1 MKRGFGGKSFFS
13 KKFFPQLIMAELEIS
28 DINLPYNTDAE
39 QMVLGS
45 IIADP
50 ELLAKVIDRL
60 TPEHFFRK
68 THSGIFSVMQ
78 RMFVSGSEINII
90 SLTEYCT
97 RDQVFESPEQAKEYL
112 FKLSMLAVESSS
124 IESYAQF
131 LDEKFVLR
139 ELIYASREIFEK
151 ATSGTEDPAALLE
164 FAERRILD
172 IRSSKETSGL
182 VPIEPTVVN
191 VLKHLMRVAQD
202 LEPAEERGISS
213 GFPSLDKVIYGL
225 MPSSLI
231 LIAARPGMGKTSF
244 AMNIAV
250 NAARINRDKKVAVF
264 SLEMSRTQLVE
275 RMLSC
280 EGKIDSD
287 SMKNGQIAKEKWQG
301 LYEAAEMLMQTQ
313 IYVDD
318 TASITV
324 GEMKAKLRRMND
336 VGLVVID
343 YIGLITVKGKNSGN
357 RVAEVTEITRGL
369 KIMAKELNVPVI
381 ALSQLS
387 RGPDAREDKRPLLSD
402 LRDSGSV
409 EQDADVVLFLYRDYY
424 YNKEKTDH
432 INSCECIVSKNRHG
446 KQCTVPLRWDGEY
459 TRFSSVEERYDD
471 PGQ

>member
-1 MKRGFGGKSFFS
+1 
-13 KKFFPQLIMAELEIS
+13 MAELEIS
-28 DINLPYNTDAE
+28 DVNLPYNTDAE

-50 ELLAKVIDRL
+50 ELLTKVTDKL
-60 TPEHFFRK
+60 SPEHFFRK
-68 THSGIFSVMQ
+68 THSGIYSVMQ
-78 RMFVSGSEINII
+78 KLFVSGKEINII
-90 SLTEYCT
+90 SLSEYCA
-97 RDQVFESPEQAKEYL
+97 REQLFDSLDQAKEYL

-164 FAERRILD
+164 FAERRIFD
-172 IRSSKETSGL
+172 IRSDKETGGL
-182 VPIEPTVVN
+182 LLIEPTVVN
-191 VLKHLMRVAQD
+191 VLRHLMRVAQN
-202 LEPAEERGISS
+202 LEPAEERGIGS
-213 GFPSLDKVIYGL
+213 GFPNLDKVIYGL
-225 MPSSLI
+225 MPTSLI

-250 NAARINRDKKVAVF
+250 NAARMNRDKKVAIF
-264 SLEMSRTQLVE
+264 SLEMSRSQLVE
-275 RMLSC
+275 RMLSS
-280 EGKIDSD
+280 EGKINSD
-287 SMKNGQIAKEKWQG
+287 SMKTGQIDKSHWAG

-318 TASITV
+318 TANMTV
-324 GEMKAKLRRMND
+324 GEMKAKLRRMNN

-357 RVAEVTEITRGL
+357 KVAEVTEITRNL

-424 YNKEKTDH
+424 YHKEKTDH
-432 INSCECIVSKNRHG
+432 INACECIIAKNRHG
-446 KQCTVPLRWDGEY
+446 KQCTIPLRWDGEY
-459 TRFSSVEERYDD
+459 TRFSSVEDRYED
-471 PGQ
+471 PGH

>member
-1 MKRGFGGKSFFS
+1 
-13 KKFFPQLIMAELEIS
+13 MAELEIN
-28 DINLPYNTDAE
+28 DINLPYSTDAE
-39 QMVLGS
+39 QMILGS

-50 ELLAKVIDRL
+50 ELISKVSDRL

-68 THSGIFSVMQ
+68 THNGIYSVMEK
-78 RMFVSGSEINII
+78 MFVSGSEINIV
-90 SLTEYCT
+90 SLTERCA
-97 RDQVFESPEQAKEYL
+97 RERVFESVEQAKEYL
-112 FKLSMLAVESSS
+112 FKLSMLAIESTS
-124 IESYAQF
+124 IESYAEI

-139 ELIYASREIFEK
+139 ELIYASRDIFEK
-151 ATSGTEDPAALLE
+151 ATSGTEEPSALLE
-164 FAERRILD
+164 YAERRIYD
-172 IRSSKETSGL
+172 IRSDKETSGL
-182 VPIEPTVVN
+182 MLIEPTVVD
-191 VLKHLMRVAQD
+191 VLKHLMRVAQE
-202 LEPAEERGISS
+202 LEPAEQRGMSS
-213 GFPSLDKVIYGL
+213 GFPTLDRVIFGL

-280 EGKIDSD
+280 EGKIDSET
-287 SMKNGQIAKEKWQG
+287 MKNGQIPQDRWTG
-301 LYEAAEMLMQTQ
+301 LYQAAEMLMQTQ

-318 TASITV
+318 TANLTV
-324 GEMKAKLRRMND
+324 GEMKAKLRRMSN

-357 RVAEVTEITRGL
+357 RVAEVTEITRNL
-369 KIMAKELNVPVI
+369 KIMAKELNIPVI

-432 INSCECIVSKNRHG
+432 INSCECIVAKNRHG
-446 KQCTVPLRWDGEY
+446 RPCTVPLRWDGEF
-459 TRFSSVEERYDD
+459 TRFSSVEDRYDD
-471 PGQ
+471 PGR